1 MKKILTVVIPA
12 YNVEKYLNKTLNSFL
27 DDSILQDIEI
37 LIINDG
43 SKDGTAKI
51 ALKMEEKYQGTIK
64 LISKENGGH
73 GSTINKGIEL
83 ATGRYFKVVDG
94 DDWVDTSEFVKLVV
108 QLKSETADAVLTPFK
123 KVHIDTNNE
132 EVMSIPKL
140 QHENPIEF
148 NKIVGKLQ
156 NSLQIHSVMYKTE
169 ILKQIPAITENCFY
183 VDQEFCLYPIKYV
196 RTISFYEYNVYRYRV
211 GTMEQSM
218 NIKNMQKN
226 RRMHETVIR
235 DLLKYYYEWNEQGA
249 SKDFLKYRIAE
260 MEDRQIQIIL
270 SMPISKAYKRELEL
284 FMEEMKKNGQD
295 IYEQIRGK
303 KAKIIR
309 KIGIR
314 SYGMMAVW
322 QHIKRYK

>member
-1 MKKILTVVIPA
+1 MEKILTVVIPA
-12 YNVEKYLNKTLNSFL
+12 YNVEKYLNKTINSFL
-27 DDSILQDIEI
+27 EDSILQDIEI

-51 ALKMEEKYQGTIK
+51 GSEMEEKYQGTIK
-64 LISKENGGH
+64 LINKENGGH

-83 ATGRYFKVVDG
+83 ATGKFFKVVDG
-94 DDWVDTSEFVKLVV
+94 DDWVDTSEFVKMVV
-108 QLKSETADAVLTPFK
+108 RLKSENADAVLMPFK
-123 KVHIDTNNE
+123 KVHIDSNDE
-132 EVMSIPKL
+132 EIISMPASEC
-140 QHENPIEF
+140 ENSIEF
-148 NKIVGKLQ
+148 NKIAGKLQ
-156 NSLQIHSVMYKTE
+156 NSLQIHSVIYKTE

-196 RTISFYEYNVYRYRV
+196 RTISLYKYNVYRYRV

-226 RRMHETVIR
+226 RKMHERVIR
-235 DLLKYYYEWNEQGA
+235 DLLEYYDEWNERGI
-249 SKDFLKYRIAE
+249 KKEFLKYRIAE

-270 SMPISKAYKRELEL
+270 SMPVSKVYKRELEL
-284 FMEEMKKNGQD
+284 FTEEMKENGKE

-314 SYGMMAVW
+314 AYGMLAVW
-322 QHIKRYK
+322 QHVKLYK